1 MRSCARPGRCGA
13 CGASPTSLLQDR
25 LVGVVHALQRD
36 IDAGNA
42 RECQAAVAELSESF
56 LELEESDVPASYV
69 ARLRQEQAG
78 LRKGVLRVTTS
89 NARSSCPLP
98 TP

>member
-1 MRSCARPGRCGA
+1 
-13 CGASPTSLLQDR
+13 
-25 LVGVVHALQRD
+25 VVHALQSD